1 MTGTNTPEERLT
13 VDDAVKLRDHWW
25 SGGRISEWQIGQLL
39 NIACRAQAHH
49 SETVPTEKPRRWAD
63 QYDFDKSDP
72 ATRLF
77 VAASN
82 WMDRAERAEQ
92 ELARVKV
99 ERGELALKLAGAE
112 CFIEEQR
119 KKGNIK

>member
-1 MTGTNTPEERLT
+1 MSKPKSAL
-13 VDDAVKLRDHWW
+13 
-25 SGGRISEWQIGQLL
+25 
-39 NIACRAQAHH
+39 H
-49 SETVPTEKPRRWAD
+49 SETAVATEKPRRWAD

-82 WMDRAERAEQ
+82 WMDRAERAEE
-92 ELARVKV
+92 ELARVKA
-99 ERGELALKLAGAE
+99 ERGELALKLAGAQ